1 MNGARSSTP
10 CERDCGF
17 GVIVAT
23 AFAMGTGAVS
33 EIRIR
38 AHDLTADSAPPK
50 ELAAPKLSDV
60 VGAIGH
66 DLRTPLAVVSMAQ
79 DYLSAHLP
87 AATPE
92 LEEMLELIRRG
103 VDNCLLKVEA
113 LIDFARDEPL
123 ARDCV
128 TPDALIEEA
137 ASAVGAAF
145 ALRIETAIEANL
157 PPLLVDRYLFRRA
170 LIHLMRNAAEAAPT
184 GEAAGCASAP
194 RAKRASLWSR
204 SATTAQ
210 VWALSSSLGS
220 SIRTTRPNH
229 KAPAWVWRLFATSSN
244 SMAPSCAC
252 AALLAAAASS
262 RSACR

>member
-1 MNGARSSTP
+1 
-10 CERDCGF
+10 
-17 GVIVAT
+17 
-23 AFAMGTGAVS
+23 MGTGAVS

-184 GEAAGCASAP
+184 GASGWVRVSAAREEGFIVVAVSDNGAGMGPEQQSRIFDPHYSTKSQGTGLGLAIVRNIVEQHGAELRVRSAP
-194 RAKRASLWSR
+194 GG
-204 SATTAQ
+204 
-210 VWALSSSLGS
+210 GS
-220 SIRTTRPNH
+220 E
-229 KAPAWVWRLFATSSN
+229 FAICL
-244 SMAPSCAC
+244 P
-252 AALLAAAASS
+252 LA
-262 RSACR
+262 